1 MSLENWMRETMPQM
15 ESDRPTIQEYNKA
28 IWIIDMFKDSGAEFN
43 HILEKAKEIRD
54 KYHGY
59 NTGKV

>member
-1 MSLENWMRETMPQM
+1 MPQM

-59 NTGKV
+59 NTRKA